1 MHALAAGAAALQAQP
16 APAVA
21 VMLSQPQVVS
31 QAWQLTLGCLQLD
44 NAWVF
49 AGEEGV
55 ADTVKAYLAMEKKLL
70 SYLSPD
76 KRKTAKPT
84 DISGTC
90 PRPAWGSVL
99 RQLLWEVGAAR
110 RRL

>member
-1 MHALAAGAAALQAQP
+1 MLSPAAGSHHTLPP
-16 APAVA
+16 ANLPCCV
-21 VMLSQPQVVS
+21 
-31 QAWQLTLGCLQLD
+31 QLD

-84 DISGTC
+84 DISGM
-90 PRPAWGSVL
+90 PARWCNLAGLRASCVL
-99 RQLLWEVGAAR
+99 
-110 RRL
+110 